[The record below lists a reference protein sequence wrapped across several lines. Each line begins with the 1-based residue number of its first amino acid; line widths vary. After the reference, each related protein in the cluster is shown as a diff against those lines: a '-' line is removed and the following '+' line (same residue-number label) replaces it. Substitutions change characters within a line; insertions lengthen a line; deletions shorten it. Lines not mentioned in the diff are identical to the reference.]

1 MILNTK
7 NNDLYV
13 LDSGNNRI
21 LKYSIHNS
29 SEATVIVDNLNSPTA
44 FVMDNNI
51 NENLYIVVYNAV
63 SNIYQIVLSS
73 RNSPTAK
80 NRVIKNGTNTKSFG
94 IQLDFELNIY
104 ISEWENHRVVKW
116 LAPKYEKYMIV
127 AGNGSSGSEQ
137 NQLNYPQG
145 IYVDNNGSLFIADT
159 KNNRIQKWL
168 QNSTI
173 GITVATSIQIP
184 VY

>member
-1 MILNTK
+1 MNALEKLPSLEIIVWRGVSGYIEPHFV
-7 NNDLYV
+7 NNEVQIWWSVNSCSTALDVVEAYV
-13 LDSGNNRI
+13 GTTGIVFAIKL
-21 LKYSIHNS
+21 IH
-29 SEATVIVDNLNSPTA
+29 
-44 FVMDNNI
+44 
-51 NENLYIVVYNAV
+51 
-63 SNIYQIVLSS
+63 
-73 RNSPTAK
+73 
-80 NRVIKNGTNTKSFG
+80 
-94 IQLDFELNIY
+94 
-104 ISEWENHRVVKW
+104 EWENHRVVKW